1 VLPNSH
7 GVTVQGSTQNASMFH
22 ISYYTRKRTVFKAVF
37 KTNEAFSPRDIRPGY
52 RAD

>member
-22 ISYYTRKRTVFKAVF
+22 ARYYVKRGTVFKAVF
-37 KTNEAFSPRDIRPGY
+37 KANEALSPRNMHPGY